1 MRQRQRR
8 AIKKFADPFRSLNLR
23 RKRLAAVIAGLKSRT
38 RRYKK
43 HRRYNRASW
52 DWWMRFIDPDTN
64 DTEFRKFYRLPK
76 AVFDAVLCRITQ
88 EGWHA
93 DIRLNKVKQEAAG
106 GGVAAVEPET
116 MLAVTLRW
124 LAGWCVPVCACLW
137 LCVPVCACVY
147 LCVPVC
153 GPCVHRCAPVS
164 MRLPMCARSALY
176 IVLILYLP

>member
-1 MRQRQRR
+1 MRLSLSTGIFCIPASGKISLRTELVIVAAKGSGRVVSRTRMVSMAEMRQRQRR

-76 AVFDAVLCRITQ
+76 AVFDAVSQHCP
-88 EGWHA
+88 GSHK
-93 DIRLNKVKQEAAG
+93 KVG
-106 GGVAAVEPET
+106 T
-116 MLAVTLRW
+116 RT
-124 LAGWCVPVCACLW
+124 
-137 LCVPVCACVY
+137 
-147 LCVPVC
+147 
-153 GPCVHRCAPVS
+153 S
-164 MRLPMCARSALY
+164 D
-176 IVLILYLP
+176 